1 MKNCKEKKT
10 KKKQK
15 IGIGAAGS
23 KSLNEKLDESVLEW
37 IHEKCSKG
45 GRMSRK
51 FTMKNAI
58 VMCDDMVKKAGQMGS
73 LRQALSA

>member
-1 MKNCKEKKT
+1 M
-10 KKKQK
+10 
-15 IGIGAAGS
+15 GIGAAGS

-37 IHEKCSKG
+37 IHEKCSKR

-73 LRQALSA
+73 LRQALSG